1 MIASAQYHYRTG
13 KKLER
18 LSMGDGLSKYI
29 LEAHKKS
36 FQRAFE
42 TAVRTGT
49 ALVFSRNGKIVEI
62 KPPYRYELVPI
73 KPKKKRAAI
82 HRKK

>member
-1 MIASAQYHYRTG
+1 MSDDLSELILKAH
-13 KKLER
+13 ER
-18 LSMGDGLSKYI
+18 
-29 LEAHKKS
+29 S
-36 FQRAFE
+36 FQIAFE

-73 KPKKKRAAI
+73 KSAKKKRTTSR
-82 HRKK
+82 HKK

>member
-1 MIASAQYHYRTG
+1 MNDDFSE
-13 KKLER
+13 K
-18 LSMGDGLSKYI
+18 I
-29 LEAHKKS
+29 LRAHARS

-49 ALVFSRNGKIVEI
+49 ALVFARNGEIVEV

-73 KPKKKRAAI
+73 QPTKKEETDS
-82 HRKK
+82 

>member
-1 MIASAQYHYRTG
+1 MDDELDE
-13 KKLER
+13 K
-18 LSMGDGLSKYI
+18 I
-29 LEAHKKS
+29 LKAHARS

-49 ALVFSRNGKIVEI
+49 ALVFTRNGKVVEV

-73 KPKKKRAAI
+73 KPSGKRKPRSKF
-82 HRKK
+82 RKKT

>member
-1 MIASAQYHYRTG
+1 MSDDLG
-13 KKLER
+13 
-18 LSMGDGLSKYI
+18 KYI
-29 LEAHKKS
+29 LEAHERS

-49 ALVFSRNGKIVEI
+49 ALVFSRNGKIIEV

-73 KPKKKRAAI
+73 KPTKKKRSTVQ
-82 HRKK
+82 RKKKSI

>member
-1 MIASAQYHYRTG
+1 MSDDLI
-13 KKLER
+13 KLV
-18 LSMGDGLSKYI
+18 
-29 LEAHKKS
+29 LEAHERS

-49 ALVFSRNGKIVEI
+49 ALVFSRNGKTVEI

-73 KPKKKRAAI
+73 KPAKKKSA
-82 HRKK
+82 KNKS

>member
-1 MIASAQYHYRTG
+1 MSDDIDEKILKAH
-13 KKLER
+13 ER
-18 LSMGDGLSKYI
+18 
-29 LEAHKKS
+29 S

-49 ALVFSRNGKIVEI
+49 ALVFSRNGKVVEV

-73 KPKKKRAAI
+73 KPKKKARSKGL
-82 HRKK
+82 KKR

>member
-1 MIASAQYHYRTG
+1 MSSD
-13 KKLER
+13 LNE
-18 LSMGDGLSKYI
+18 LI
-29 LEAHKKS
+29 LEAHERS

-49 ALVFSRNGKIVEI
+49 ALVFSRNGKIVEV

-73 KPKKKRAAI
+73 KPAKKKRVSAR
-82 HRKK
+82 RKK

>member
-1 MIASAQYHYRTG
+1 MGS
-13 KKLER
+13 E
-18 LSMGDGLSKYI
+18 LSELI
-29 LEAHKKS
+29 LKAHARS

-49 ALVFSRNGKIVEI
+49 ALVFSRNGKIVEV

-73 KPKKKRAAI
+73 KATKKRRTVPRKKK
-82 HRKK
+82 K